1 MDKLEGLFK
10 EEAQSK
16 YLVIRERQDQQ
27 QSLIKEREYQTAEF
41 LHFDPAL
48 VGRRN
53 RFFEKLKRKQKEIK
67 AGHTKAQS
75 SYKSIVH
82 EPTVADQENF
92 LTYLVNRLFTT
103 GRKLKPI
110 VH

>member
-1 MDKLEGLFK
+1 MVSIAL
-10 EEAQSK
+10 
-16 YLVIRERQDQQ
+16 
-27 QSLIKEREYQTAEF
+27 LIFFVMATWTAVNNWII
-41 LHFDPAL
+41 